1 MKLLLLT
8 SIPLLVVLIFGSKLK
23 KETRFVFQLLSIP
36 FVLLVAFY
44 SFLMAIFVAAGY
56 VVYWKFLKPKTL
68 NNKKDDD
75 YPQIRWQ

>member
-8 SIPLLVVLIFGSKLK
+8 SIPLFVVLILGPRLK

-44 SFLMAIFVAAGY
+44 SFLMAILVVAGY
-56 VVYWKFLKPKTL
+56 IVYWKFFKPKPL
-68 NNKKDDD
+68 SNKKEDD
-75 YPQIRWQ
+75 YPKIRWL